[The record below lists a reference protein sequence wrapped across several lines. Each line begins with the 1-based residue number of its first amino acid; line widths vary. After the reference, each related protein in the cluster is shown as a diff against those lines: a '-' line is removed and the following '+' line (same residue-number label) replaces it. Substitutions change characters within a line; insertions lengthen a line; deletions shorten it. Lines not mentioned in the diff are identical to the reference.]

1 MKNIWGGN
9 DMTENDKHERRQ
21 EKKRECDCVVVITGG
36 NRLVKLC
43 GDKEKKL
50 KLFADGIPRGGKYE
64 WSIIHGDNK
73 VEIAGSKR
81 QKLFLAYRIAYC

>member
-1 MKNIWGGN
+1 
-9 DMTENDKHERRQ
+9 MTENDKYERRQ

-64 WSIIHGDNK
+64 WSIIHGDSI